1 MAMLKAFAVFTT
13 VVLLSLIAILSTV
26 GIEV

>member
-1 MAMLKAFAVFTT
+1 MAMLKAIAVFTI
-13 VVLLSLIAILSTV
+13 VVLFTLIAILSTV